1 MKALLTTRLIYLY
14 IFLFC
19 VTLLAIAMYMQQFM
33 LLEPCPL
40 CINQRIFF
48 AAAGLTSLLAFIHNP
63 KTGSKGTKY
72 YGCLS
77 ALFAIGGACLAMR
90 QIWLQHLPKD
100 QIPSCGPSLG
110 YMFKQFPLSETLS
123 AMFTGDGN
131 CAEVLWRDPVIGMNI
146 PEWSLTGFIMLTVV
160 CLYQAFR
167 K

>member
-19 VTLLAIAMYMQQFM
+19 ATLLGIAVYMQQFM

-48 AAAGLTSLLAFIHNP
+48 GLTGFLSLIAFIHNP
-63 KTGSKGTKY
+63 QPKGRLI
-72 YGCLS
+72 YGFVS
-77 ALFAIGGACLAMR
+77 AAFALGGGGLALR

-100 QIPSCGPSLG
+100 QVPSCGPSLG
-110 YMFKQFPLSETLS
+110 YMLDEFPFGDVLR

-146 PEWSLTGFIMLTVV
+146 PEWSLSGFIILTGI
-160 CLYQAFR
+160 CLFQAFR